1 MSLDLLKSESNKELD
16 REIKEKMKER
26 EDAKALK
33 NYELADKI
41 REELLA
47 KGVKL
52 IDTREGTKYE
62 IVNKM

>member
-1 MSLDLLKSESNKELD
+1 
-16 REIKEKMKER
+16 MKER